1 MFKEIDVRQVL
12 SMRGS
17 IAVNLSSD
25 SSSKMR
31 ASTNNPLDGKEYKI
45 MEEFHVHIYFTKN
58 EIELAQQ
65 IRDDLIHAI
74 PQLTYVGELILKP
87 IGPHPRPMFEIHVPA
102 AKIDS
107 IVPVIDKK
115 RSGLSVLIH
124 PVQDDELAAHTVFAR
139 WLGEKLKLDLSQLD
153 SAKNSRHVI
162 HGDI

>member
-1 MFKEIDVRQVL
+1 MFKDIDVRQVRSL
-12 SMRGS
+12 RGS
-17 IAVNLSSD
+17 IAVNLSSNY
-25 SSSKMR
+25 SSKMR
-31 ASTNNPLDGKEYKI
+31 ASTNPLDGKNYKI

-65 IRDDLIHAI
+65 IRDDLIRAI

-107 IVPVIDKK
+107 IVPIIDKK

-139 WLGEKLKLDLSQLD
+139 WLGEKLKLDLSKLN
-153 SAKNSRHVI
+153 SAKSSPHVI